1 MSTFM
6 EMTETAAAAAAD
18 PSKHVNYNLG
28 MVLGVDDFL
37 QEFTYHHA
45 RDKWLARDLHGYGTV
60 SGLKVS
66 LETKEGSVRIVV
78 SAGTAVNPEGELIR
92 VCTAQCADLGK
103 WLAAEKNKE
112 VIDETAASPPSD
124 LSVFVVLCDRS
135 CETDPVLIPGEPCR
149 DETEMTKASRIQ
161 DGFRLELRFTPPP
174 QTEEDGIRD
183 FVRFVKSSFELV
195 HRESGGTTSE
205 EFIEMLRLTLSPPS
219 SPVQVE
225 GNVCELMAAAFRYWV
240 TELRPAVRPKTLA
253 SCCGSQSE
261 AGADEADCLLLAE
274 LLVPVAKSGSGQW
287 VIDSEEDIRID
298 ESRRPVL
305 TSVRFLQQ
313 WVACGTG
320 GGTAVVQLEGD
331 AAGPSDDNVVQGLQ
345 GRPVSSAAPAN
356 GNILQFSG
364 TQWAP
369 ATLPPVILS
378 GDATGAA
385 SSTTVARLQGRA
397 VSAAQPQAGQ
407 FLRFV
412 GGQWAPA
419 PADPVTI
426 PPVTLAGDVSGQATA
441 TVVQRLQ
448 QRPVAANPPA
458 EFQVLMFR
466 GATWRPDDIGDVAV
480 THPPSGGP
488 FAILAAG
495 IVRGDGSSRFPV
507 YMDLKA
513 GAAGNGL
520 LLVTFNGYINP
531 LRQAP
536 PAHTYIIK
544 ALPVAPELLP
554 MDVLFVRFQDDGF
567 VLGVMRRSTPMP
579 AQEIQNTEFMIE
591 VSGFGKL

>member
-1 MSTFM
+1 MSTFV
-6 EMTETAAAAAAD
+6 EMTETASAAAAD

-66 LETKEGSVRIVV
+66 LETKDGSVRIVV
-78 SAGTAVNPEGELIR
+78 SAGTAVNPEGELVR

-103 WLAAEKNKE
+103 WLAAEKNKDA
-112 VIDETAASPPSD
+112 IDEAVASPPSD
-124 LSVFVVLCDRS
+124 LSVYVVLCYRS

-174 QTEEDGIRD
+174 QTEEDGIHD

-195 HRESGGTTSE
+195 HRETGGATAE
-205 EFIEMLRLTLSPPS
+205 EFVEMLRQTLSPPS
-219 SPVQVE
+219 SPVQVD
-225 GNVCELMAAAFRYWV
+225 GNFCELMAAAFRYWA
-240 TELRPAVRPKTLA
+240 TELRPAVRPKTLS

-261 AGADEADCLLLAE
+261 TGAEAADCLLLAE

-287 VIDSEEDIRID
+287 VIDSEEGIRID

-320 GGTAVVQLEGD
+320 GGTAAVQLDGD
-331 AAGPSDDNVVQGLQ
+331 AVGPPDGNVVQGLQ

-356 GNILQFSG
+356 GH
-364 TQWAP
+364 
-369 ATLPPVILS
+369 
-378 GDATGAA
+378 
-385 SSTTVARLQGRA
+385 
-397 VSAAQPQAGQ
+397 
-407 FLRFV
+407 FLRFA

-419 PADPVTI
+419 AADPVTI
-426 PPVTLAGDVSGQATA
+426 PPVALAGDVSGQSTA

-448 QRPVAANPPA
+448 QRPVAANAPA

-480 THPPSGGP
+480 THPLNGGP
-488 FAILAAG
+488 YVVLAAG

-507 YMDLKA
+507 YMNLKA

-520 LLVTFNGYINP
+520 LLVTFNGYVNP
-531 LRQAP
+531 LRQTP
-536 PAHTYIIK
+536 PAHTYVVK
-544 ALPVAPELLP
+544 ALPVAPEIIP

>member
-1 MSTFM
+1 MSTFV

-103 WLAAEKNKE
+103 WLAAEKNNDA
-112 VIDETAASPPSD
+112 IDAAVASPPSD
-124 LSVFVVLCDRS
+124 LSVYVVLCYRS

-174 QTEEDGIRD
+174 QAEEDGIRD

-195 HRESGGTTSE
+195 HSESGGTTAE
-205 EFIEMLRLTLSPPS
+205 EFIDMLKLTLSPPS

-225 GNVCELMAAAFRYWV
+225 GDVCELMAAAFRYWV
-240 TELRPAVRPKTLA
+240 TELRPAVRPKTLS

-261 AGADEADCLLLAE
+261 AGAEEVDCLLLAE

-313 WVACGTG
+313 WAACGTG
-320 GGTAVVQLEGD
+320 GGTAAVQLEGD
-331 AAGPSDDNVVQGLQ
+331 AAGPSDDNVVRGLQ
-345 GRPVSSAAPAN
+345 GRPLSSAAPAN
-356 GNILQFSG
+356 GH
-364 TQWAP
+364 
-369 ATLPPVILS
+369 
-378 GDATGAA
+378 
-385 SSTTVARLQGRA
+385 
-397 VSAAQPQAGQ
+397 
-407 FLRFV
+407 FLRFTA
-412 GGQWAPA
+412 GQWTPA

-426 PPVTLAGDVSGQATA
+426 PPVMLAGDVSGQSTA

-448 QRPVAANPPA
+448 QRPVAANAPA

-466 GATWRPDDIGDVAV
+466 GAAWRPDDIGDVAV

-544 ALPVAPELLP
+544 ALPVAPEFIP